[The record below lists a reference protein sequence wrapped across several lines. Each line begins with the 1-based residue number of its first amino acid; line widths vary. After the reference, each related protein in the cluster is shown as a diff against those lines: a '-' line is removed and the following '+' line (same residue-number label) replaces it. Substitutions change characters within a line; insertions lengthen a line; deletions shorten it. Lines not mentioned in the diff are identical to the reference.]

1 MRKVKAHTTHED
13 AAEGLISLVEQA
25 GNAAADFFAV
35 QARTMAQRNSPV
47 HGFEVHYN
55 RARRWYSL
63 AFRAIG
69 SWKED
74 TLADVEQSGA
84 EHQRAGSTRPDPQ
97 TQKHEVR
104 LLPEGP
110 LCRICGRRFADGS
123 APASLARQ
131 RCNGPMRARL
141 LDHMGAVPNYARF
154 AHTVAELMGAGA
166 HPWRRVD
173 ASSGRLEVSAAS
185 ERHEASGGPEPAAE
199 AQPTPSNAARRRRLV
214 GKQPDPL
221 QRRDVLREAATGHL
235 LAARGR
241 LTYCERC
248 GRWAIDR
255 ISKALTKPCAGT
267 VETVKGSY
275 RARRERMRNGRHP
288 LTNAPV

>member
-25 GNAAADFFAV
+25 GDAAADFFAV
-35 QARTMAQRNSPV
+35 QARTLAQRNSPV
-47 HGFEVHYN
+47 HGFEVHYH

-84 EHQRAGSTRPDPQ
+84 EHQRAGNTRPDPQ

-131 RCNGPMRARL
+131 RCNGPMRAKL

-154 AHTVAELMGAGA
+154 AHTAAELMSAGV

-173 ASSGRLEVSAAS
+173 ASNGRLEVS
-185 ERHEASGGPEPAAE
+185 G
-199 AQPTPSNAARRRRLV
+199 AR
-214 GKQPDPL
+214 
-221 QRRDVLREAATGHL
+221 
-235 LAARGR
+235 
-241 LTYCERC
+241 
-248 GRWAIDR
+248 
-255 ISKALTKPCAGT
+255 
-267 VETVKGSY
+267 
-275 RARRERMRNGRHP
+275 
-288 LTNAPV
+288 